1 MSSEVSKG
9 FKGSETCQGWPP
21 WANGVMPRH
30 QDLDP
35 GIPRAVNAV
44 KSVAKVGTHKEQ
56 EYVFTEVDT
65 GVEKWKALSLLCMH
79 ARCMMHVSQ
88 FQLKTAWCVCFAF
101 YLYK

>member
-1 MSSEVSKG
+1 MSSEVSNVSKG

-44 KSVAKVGTHKEQ
+44 ESVAEVGKITR
-56 EYVFTEVDT
+56 VCSVL
-65 GVEKWKALSLLCMH
+65 KWTLGWKSGKPCLLCMH
-79 ARCMMHVSQ
+79 ACCIKGCC
-88 FQLKTAWCVCFAF
+88 LKGCV
-101 YLYK
+101 

>member
-1 MSSEVSKG
+1 MRAKVQKNKNVPKSKMSSEVSKG

-44 KSVAKVGTHKEQ
+44 KSVAEVGSTHKEQ
-56 EYVFTEVDT
+56 E
-65 GVEKWKALSLLCMH
+65 
-79 ARCMMHVSQ
+79 
-88 FQLKTAWCVCFAF
+88 
-101 YLYK
+101 

>member
-44 KSVAKVGTHKEQ
+44 KSVAEVGTLKEQ
-56 EYVFTEVDT
+56 E
-65 GVEKWKALSLLCMH
+65 
-79 ARCMMHVSQ
+79 
-88 FQLKTAWCVCFAF
+88 
-101 YLYK
+101 